1 MANVSGRGEMDRDEE
16 GCPRYVWHMGISR
29 SSPPLFYS
37 DLPLKDAEVLLPSGL
52 LYIYNTDCS
61 RITGAF
67 LRRNSQSAL
76 FSQFTFNYIFI

>member
-67 LRRNSQSAL
+67 LRRK
-76 FSQFTFNYIFI
+76 